1 MRLRTIA
8 VVATVVIVALVVTAV
23 AIVSTM
29 DFNQYRGVIA
39 AQVKQ
44 ATGRDLAIKGDL
56 KFEIGLSPA
65 VAVNDVTF
73 ANAPWGSRPNMAE
86 IRRFEAQVE
95 LLPLVFG
102 NINIKRIVLNDAD
115 ILLETD
121 KQGHGNWEFVQTAA
135 QEATTPKPEE
145 TRSGG
150 GATKLPAISE
160 VHIRNARVAYHDG
173 KTGQTTTLAL
183 QQASLGADSSTD
195 PLRLDVEGTFNDLA
209 FQVGGQAGSI
219 QAMSRSG
226 TPFPVNVSGRLADSA
241 TFKVEGVIRDVTA
254 MKGYDLTL
262 AAEGG
267 EIARVARVAGVQMTP
282 VGPFRLEA
290 KVTDAAPGGNPSVPL
305 FKADLGKPE
314 LALVKAEGAI
324 RDPMARKGI
333 DISAS
338 VEGREI
344 GAFSGFGVPGLAA
357 PMPPIPALGPF
368 RASVQVTNGPGDR
381 PSVPKLS
388 AELGTPELIRIAVDG
403 AIQDPLEHKGVN
415 VTVKGEAR
423 DLRAVA
429 DKAGIDAP
437 LSGPFTLSA
446 KIADTAA
453 NRYALSDFNLKAGDS
468 DLRGEATLA
477 MGGAKPVVNA
487 NFTSTQVDLAAFT
500 APAGQKAA
508 STPGKPGEPGKSG
521 AEDGRVFSDAPL
533 PFDLLNASD
542 GEVRYRAEKVLAKGT
557 TMGNLAINANWRNG
571 EFNLRPLTGELSG
584 GTIHVELGANARGQS
599 VNGKIDVKGVGLGD
613 LLEKTGTSDLLKRG
627 KTDLTVEFRGAG
639 RSMRAVM
646 AGLEGFSALHVDEG
660 AIQSQFV
667 DLLGADVVRVLS
679 PLQDSGPQ
687 TSLRCVV
694 NRFDIKGGV
703 ATTKVL
709 FVETGKMTV
718 TGEGDINLGTEQISL
733 VLTPRPKE
741 VSLMSLAI
749 PIRVGGTLA
758 KPSYTPDTGAAL
770 RGAAGAAAG
779 ALVLGPAG
787 VLVPFLSGGQSGGDL
802 CAQALAQAGLR
813 APPAQS
819 GQQRQQPSQGQ
830 QQQQQPQQPA
840 NPLEDLGKGL
850 RGILGR

>member
-8 VVATVVIVALVVTAV
+8 VIATVVVVALVVTAV

-86 IRRFEAQVE
+86 IRRFEAKVE

-121 KQGHGNWEFVQTAA
+121 EQGRGNWEFVEATAEETAA
-135 QEATTPKPEE
+135 PGPEE
-145 TRSGG
+145 PKAE
-150 GATKLPAISE
+150 GAPKLPAISE
-160 VHIRNARVAYHDG
+160 VDIRNARVAYRDG
-173 KTGQTTTLAL
+173 KTGQTTTLAV
-183 QQASLGADSSTD
+183 QEASLGADSPTD
-195 PLRLDVEGTFNDLA
+195 PLRLNIEGVFNDIA
-209 FQVGGQAGSI
+209 FQVGGQVGSI

-226 TPFPVNVSGRLADSA
+226 TPFPVSVSGRLADSA
-241 TFKVEGVIRDVTA
+241 TFRIDGVIREPLA
-254 MKGYDLTL
+254 AKGYELAV
-262 AAEGG
+262 AAEG
-267 EIARVARVAGVQMTP
+267 EEVARVARIAGVQMTG

-290 KVTDAAPGGNPSVPL
+290 KLTDAAPGGNPSLPS
-305 FKADLGKPE
+305 FKAELGKPD
-314 LALVKAEGAI
+314 LALVKAEGAVG
-324 RDPMARKGI
+324 DPIGQKGI
-333 DISAS
+333 DINAS

-357 PMPPIPALGPF
+357 PLPPIPALGAF
-368 RASVQVTNGPGDR
+368 RASIQVTNGPGDR

-388 AELGTPELIRIAVDG
+388 AELGTPDLIRITVDG
-403 AIQDPLEHKGVN
+403 AIQDPLERKGVSL
-415 VTVKGEAR
+415 TITGEAR

-429 DKAGIDAP
+429 DKAGVDSP
-437 LSGPFTLSA
+437 LSGPLTLA
-446 KIADTAA
+446 GKIADTAP
-453 NRYALSDFNLKAGDS
+453 NRYALSDFDLKAGNS

-477 MGGAKPVVNA
+477 MGGSKPVVNA
-487 NFTSTQVDLAAFT
+487 KFASTQVDLAAFT
-500 APAGQKAA
+500 APPGKHAPGA
-508 STPGKPGEPGKSG
+508 PGKPGEPGQPALEG
-521 AEDGRVFSDAPL
+521 GRVFSDDPL

-557 TMGNLAINANWRNG
+557 AMGDLTVNANWRNG
-571 EFNLRPLTGELSG
+571 EFHLRPLTGELSG
-584 GTIHVELGANARGQS
+584 GKINVELSANARGQS
-599 VNGKIDVKGVGLGD
+599 VSGKIDIKDLQLGD
-613 LLEKTGTSDLLKRG
+613 LLEKTGTSDLLRRG

-639 RSMRAVM
+639 RSLRAVM
-646 AGLEGFSALHVDEG
+646 AGLKGYSTLHVDEG
-660 AIQSQFV
+660 AIQSKFV

-694 NRFDIKGGV
+694 NRFDIKGGI
-703 ATTKVL
+703 ATPKVL
-709 FVETGKMTV
+709 FIETGKITV
-718 TGEGDINLGTEQISL
+718 AGEGNINLGTEQIAL

-741 VSLMSLAI
+741 ASLMSLAI

-758 KPSYTPDTGAAL
+758 KPSFSPDTGAAL

-787 VLVPFLSGGQSGGDL
+787 VLVPFLSSGQGGDDL

-813 APPAQS
+813 EAAPAPS
-819 GQQRQQPSQGQ
+819 GQQPSQGQ
-830 QQQQQPQQPA
+830 QQQQQQQQQQPA
-840 NPLEDLGKGL
+840 NPLEDLGRGL
-850 RGILGR
+850 RGILKR